1 MSAVLFRYV
10 PLRNFCFREKLWEQ
24 TKRQQ
29 ENDKNQQQKQVKK
42 KQWQFISGPFLQMLQ
57 LKETLWVDLAAE

>member
-1 MSAVLFRYV
+1 MRT
-10 PLRNFCFREKLWEQ
+10 NKKITRERQKPT
-24 TKRQQ
+24 TKAS
-29 ENDKNQQQKQVKK
+29 KK